1 MDPIS
6 LLVHLSDQR
15 KAILY
20 IFKWFKTAARYHE
33 DMHAADGGG
42 SHEGSMN
49 AVVYLYKGYVVE
61 YVDMGNI
68 ILIVLSVLSST
79 VGQETSCCSK
89 IGQAKSTL
97 VDAITTLQRTNRLLG
112 ETSSSISSTEVAF
125 HARLKPYVTLGSSQI
140 VVFDQVITNIGQAY
154 NPNTGIFT
162 APNDGIYFFA
172 CTFLRPPTATQLHLQ
187 MVQNSTEIS
196 RGHAATGGGSQ
207 AGSMNAVVY
216 MHTGDV
222 VKVRH
227 YPGVGSEIIHDDWS
241 FFTGYC
247 I

>member
-1 MDPIS
+1 M
-6 LLVHLSDQR
+6 
-15 KAILY
+15 
-20 IFKWFKTAARYHE
+20 
-33 DMHAADGGG
+33 
-42 SHEGSMN
+42 
-49 AVVYLYKGYVVE
+49 
-61 YVDMGNI
+61 
-68 ILIVLSVLSST
+68 
-79 VGQETSCCSK
+79 
-89 IGQAKSTL
+89 
-97 VDAITTLQRTNRLLG
+97 
-112 ETSSSISSTEVAF
+112 
-125 HARLKPYVTLGSSQI
+125 KPYVTLGSSQI

-154 NPNTGIFT
+154 NPHTGIFT

-227 YPGVGSEIIHDDWS
+227 YPGVGSEIIHGDWS
-241 FFTGYC
+241 FFTGYR